1 MHDARFQNGNS
12 QDPQSQNT
20 YQTSQPAP
28 TGNAWRGIL
37 AGVAS
42 LTKPGVALLA
52 IAAGAILIG
61 EATLSA
67 DSPFRPAN
75 MYAAFVGDSRAGVE
89 DRVRQVATKWALIE
103 RDGVERITRE
113 TIAFT
118 KEIEVRALDL
128 EKRIEAVNLHQ
139 LPSLVTNLA
148 GEIRCA
154 SDHVEAGRMAGRCEE
169 TEALRRDLM
178 AERNDL
184 IGPVQILQTDEQLLT
199 SMGLSPDFMS
209 KFE

>member
-12 QDPQSQNT
+12 QDPQRPQPA

-52 IAAGAILIG
+52 VAAGAILIG

-89 DRVRQVATKWALIE
+89 DRMRKVDTEWTLIE
-103 RDGVERITRE
+103 RQGIAAIERETFAVQKDIEARAHDVERR
-113 TIAFT
+113 IA
-118 KEIEVRALDL
+118 
-128 EKRIEAVNLHQ
+128 AVDTHQ
-139 LPSLVTNLA
+139 LPSLISN
-148 GEIRCA
+148 IRG
-154 SDHVEAGRMAGRCEE
+154 DG
-169 TEALRRDLM
+169 
-178 AERNDL
+178 
-184 IGPVQILQTDEQLLT
+184 
-199 SMGLSPDFMS
+199 
-209 KFE
+209 